1 MTQVSRWLKGA
12 VGAVDMALDELR
24 QIQAV
29 DLDEQRKAAK
39 VSNPLVVPCREEGH
53 SLSSIPDR
61 CGPERQEAALG
72 VVALS

>member
-1 MTQVSRWLKGA
+1 LKGA
-12 VGAVDMALDELR
+12 VGTVDMALGELL

-29 DLDEQRKAAK
+29 DFDEQRKAAK

-53 SLSSIPDR
+53 SRSSLPDR
-61 CGPERQEAALG
+61 CGPERREAALG